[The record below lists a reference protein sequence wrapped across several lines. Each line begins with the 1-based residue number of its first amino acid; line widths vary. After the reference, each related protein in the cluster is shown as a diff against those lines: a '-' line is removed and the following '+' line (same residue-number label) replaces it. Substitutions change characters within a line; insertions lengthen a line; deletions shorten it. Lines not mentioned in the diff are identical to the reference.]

1 MRGGARFRVAT
12 VLPPIIQLVGN
23 RTFNQTLPSSGSTSE
38 FVPEGQTETSHSFQ
52 ELYLAIRLYTSIVH
66 SL

>member
-23 RTFNQTLPSSGSTSE
+23 QTFNQTVPSSGSTSD
-38 FVPEGQTETSHSFQ
+38 FVPEGQTETSHNFQ
-52 ELYLAIRLYTSIVH
+52 ELYLAIRWYTSIFH
-66 SL
+66 PL